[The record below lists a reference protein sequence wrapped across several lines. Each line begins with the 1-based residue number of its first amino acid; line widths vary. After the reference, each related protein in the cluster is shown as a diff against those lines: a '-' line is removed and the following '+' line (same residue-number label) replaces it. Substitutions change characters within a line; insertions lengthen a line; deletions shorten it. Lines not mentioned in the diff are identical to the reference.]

1 MPSLSLIGALSRA
14 AGAAA
19 KSSGTDT
26 ALGDTARTATFA
38 QTLKQSVQSQQQAN
52 SAANA
57 TATATTKA
65 GARNASTDAALNGP
79 NGSNEPGA
87 RHAANAAAAPN
98 ALDSTGGA
106 SMQAAGGAPRTKG
119 TGASG
124 GHDQEDDTPAAQGAA
139 DAASLA
145 AAALPQTPPPSGAP
159 GSQTSATNP
168 AETDSHGTLAA
179 YAPAGTTDTSAQQGL
194 ARRAGAQPPLS
205 AGSNAP
211 ANTHAV
217 GVSGIAHA
225 APLRAEAGVPV
236 AADSGPFGML
246 PAGAK
251 QPASPT
257 AALGDAASPAGAIGT
272 AGASAPAVHA
282 APQEPGVSPIAQQHP
297 SDAAQAT
304 LAASAAPA
312 AVQSAAAAGAAS
324 THAAASATPSL
335 APVVGSPD
343 WTEALSQKVVFL
355 SNAHQQ
361 SAELTLNP
369 PDLGPLQ
376 VVLRVADN
384 HAHALFVSQHAQV
397 RDALEAALPKLREAM
412 EANGLGL
419 GSASVGDGGFAFA
432 QQHTPQRQPAD
443 GGSAPHREFGALA
456 GEDIVEEAA
465 AASSGA
471 LRRSVGMIDTFA

>member
-1 MPSLSLIGALSRA
+1 MPSLPLIGALSRA

-19 KSSGTDT
+19 KSSGPGTVP
-26 ALGDTARTATFA
+26 GDTAGAATFA

-52 SAANA
+52 SATNA
-57 TATATTKA
+57 TANTKA
-65 GARNASTDAALNGP
+65 GARNALTGAAMNGP
-79 NGSNEPGA
+79 NRSNGPGA
-87 RHAANAAAAPN
+87 DHAANAAAAPN

-106 SMQAAGGAPRTKG
+106 STQAAGGAPRAKG
-119 TGASG
+119 TGTSSGPDQDDAS
-124 GHDQEDDTPAAQGAA
+124 PAAQGAFA

-145 AAALPQTPPPSGAP
+145 TAALPQTPPPSSAP

-168 AETDSHGTLAA
+168 AETDGHGALAA
-179 YAPAGTTDTSAQQGL
+179 YAQAGTADASAQQSL

-205 AGSNAP
+205 AASNAP
-211 ANTHAV
+211 ANANAV
-217 GVSGIAHA
+217 GISSITNT
-225 APLRAEAGVPV
+225 APPRAETGMPV
-236 AADSGPFGML
+236 AADSGTFGTL
-246 PAGAK
+246 LASAK
-251 QPASPT
+251 QPASHA
-257 AALGDAASPAGAIGT
+257 AALGDAANPAGAT
-272 AGASAPAVHA
+272 SAAGASAPAALV
-282 APQEPGVSPIAQQHP
+282 APQEPGASPIVQQDT

-312 AVQSAAAAGAAS
+312 AVQSAAPASAAS

-335 APVVGSPD
+335 TPVVGSPD

-432 QQHTPQRQPAD
+432 QQHTPQRQSAE
-443 GGSAPHREFGALA
+443 GGRALHREFGALA
-456 GEDIVEEAA
+456 GEDVVEEAA
-465 AASSGA
+465 SASSGV
-471 LRRSVGMIDTFA
+471 LRRSAGMIDTFA